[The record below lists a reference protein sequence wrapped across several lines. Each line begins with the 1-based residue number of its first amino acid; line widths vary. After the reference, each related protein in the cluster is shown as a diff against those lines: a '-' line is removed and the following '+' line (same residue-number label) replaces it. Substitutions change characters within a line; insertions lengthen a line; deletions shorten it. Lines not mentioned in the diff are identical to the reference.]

1 MNLFMAKP
9 HVVLVGKTNVGKSTL
24 FNRLS
29 NKRISI
35 AHKTPGA
42 TRDCII
48 READFLGHPIMVAD
62 SGGLESQEDNKNP
75 FQGLVSERVSDFVAN
90 KADVVLFVVS
100 AKDGISVQDHEI
112 AKMLRRTGKPVVLL
126 INKVDHENNQLI
138 AFDCLRFGFDSPL
151 MVSAAQNTGLRAVI
165 ERVLL
170 ELDLK
175 PKAGYAEPIPLKLI
189 VDDEG
194 EEEDVIEAEE
204 PENLSKINVCVVG
217 KPNSGKS
224 TFVNAMLNEDR
235 VMVSEIPGTTVDAV
249 DTDLFYAGK
258 EICLVDTAGIRRQR
272 SIDEE
277 VEKMAVARALCAV
290 DRSNVAILMINAKEG
305 ISEQDQKIAGIIFE
319 KKKACIIAV
328 NKWDEELKTE
338 GSKEKFLDDLKF
350 SLPFF
355 TYVPVIFISAKYG
368 FKIFDVMD
376 AALYLAPRYQKRI
389 GTSKLN
395 RSLERAQIGHPP
407 PIFLG
412 RRIKMYFATQVDH
425 SPPTFA
431 ISCSQP
437 SGIDYSYK
445 RYLVNFFRKDLDL
458 AEVPIRITLRK
469 KSDKESF
476 TREH

>member
-1 MNLFMAKP
+1 MIMMAKP

-35 AHKTPGA
+35 AHATPGA

-48 READFLGHPIMVAD
+48 READFFGHAIMVAD
-62 SGGLESQEDNKNP
+62 SGGLENEENNKNP
-75 FQGLVSERVSDFVAN
+75 FQGLVTERVEDFVSS

-100 AKDGISVQDHEI
+100 AKDGISVADHEI
-112 AKMLRRTGKPVVLL
+112 AKMLRRQGKPIILV
-126 INKVDHENNQLI
+126 INKVDHENNQMA
-138 AFDCLRFGFDSPL
+138 AFDCLQFGFLEPL
-151 MVSAAQNTGLRAVI
+151 MVSAAQNTGLQ
-165 ERVLL
+165 ELMSRVLA

-175 PKAGYAEPIPLKLI
+175 PKAGHIEPIPLKLL
-189 VDDEG
+189 VD
-194 EEEDVIEAEE
+194 EEEE
-204 PENLSKINVCVVG
+204 PEAPEDLKKINVCVVG

-290 DRSNVAILMINAKEG
+290 DRSNVAIFMISGKEG

-319 KKKACIIAV
+319 KKKACVIAI

-338 GSKEKFLDDLKF
+338 GSKDKFIEDLKF

-355 TYVPVIFISAKYG
+355 TYAPVIFLSAKYG
-368 FKIFDVMD
+368 HKIFDVMD
-376 AALYLAPRYQKRI
+376 TALRLAPRYQKHI
-389 GTSKLN
+389 STSKLN
-395 RSLERAQIGHPP
+395 RSLERAQTGHPAP
-407 PIFLG
+407 VHMG

-437 SGIDYSYK
+437 SGIHFSYK

-458 AEVPIRITLRK
+458 DEIPIRLTFRK

-476 TREH
+476 SREH